1 MWDFCGIP
9 KTEWLG
15 FPQDKKTRM
24 FKKYN
29 KKLVLKFCGGKGIS
43 FFFFLIIV
51 WKLLFEMFWLS
62 AVPYVFLLAIFVRE

>member
-43 FFFFLIIV
+43 FFFF
-51 WKLLFEMFWLS
+51 S
-62 AVPYVFLLAIFVRE
+62 